1 MTIKQTITTAV
12 ILAHFFC
19 VSIQPIREP
28 EISIYD
34 LWAQLTVE
42 QQDKADIRFKA
53 CVANMSEK
61 EFKLFSAVVEAE
73 SDRGKGKES
82 LENRTLIAVVIL
94 NRVDSN
100 KFPNTITKVI
110 KQRGQF
116 SVVSSGAYKRVGRTN
131 LSDRAVIEAVRRKKK
146 ENPPNI
152 LYFNCRGF
160 FRGHKRYKKVGDNYF
175 SY

>member
-1 MTIKQTITTAV
+1 MIKQVITTTV

-19 VSIQPIREP
+19 VSIQPIAEP
-28 EISIYD
+28 EMPIYD
-34 LWAQLTVE
+34 LWTLLTVE

-61 EFKLFSAVVEAE
+61 EFRLFSAVVEAE

-82 LENRTLIAVVIL
+82 QENRTLIAVVIF
-94 NRVDSN
+94 NRVKSK

-116 SVVSSGAYKRVGRTN
+116 SVVSSGAYKRVGRSN
-131 LSDRAVIEAVRRKKK
+131 LADRAIIEAYRREMMK
-146 ENPPNI
+146 EAPNI
-152 LYFNCRGF
+152 LYFNCIGF
-160 FRGHKRYKKVGDNYF
+160 FKGHKRYKKVGDNYF

>member
-1 MTIKQTITTAV
+1 MIKAV
-12 ILAHFFC
+12 VVGLIISHFFTM
-19 VSIQPIREP
+19 SIKPIPEP
-28 EISIYD
+28 EIPIYD
-34 LWAQLTVE
+34 LWAHMTVE

-53 CVANMSEK
+53 CVADMSEK
-61 EFKLFSAVVEAE
+61 EFRLFSAVVEAE

-82 LENRTLIAVVIL
+82 LENRTLIAVVIF
-94 NRVDSN
+94 NRVKSK

-116 SVVSSGAYKRVGRTN
+116 SVVSSGDYKRVGRSN
-131 LSDRAVIEAVRRKKK
+131 LADRAIIEAYRREMMK
-146 ENPPNI
+146 EAPNI
-152 LYFNCRGF
+152 LYFNCIGF